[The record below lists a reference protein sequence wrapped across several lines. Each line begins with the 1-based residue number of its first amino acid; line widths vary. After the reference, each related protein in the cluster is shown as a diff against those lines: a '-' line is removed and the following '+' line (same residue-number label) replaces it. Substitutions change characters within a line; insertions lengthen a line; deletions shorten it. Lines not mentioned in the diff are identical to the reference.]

1 MLQNSP
7 GGVGWESAPF
17 KLTAEYVDLMDG
29 PDSDYFEMFRSL
41 LQAGLIEIRKNLD
54 ELLTIINIM
63 MKGKQLIS
71 SYSCLSLDSKMPC
84 FKRPA
89 TLQKEIEERI
99 STKDIIKE
107 NKRDEFYELS
117 DRLVKASLDNWRTV

>member
-63 MKGKQLIS
+63 MK
-71 SYSCLSLDSKMPC
+71 DSKMPC